1 MAMDLAMLTFDHPE
15 GAERAL
21 AKVRDAAA
29 GAAWLD
35 EFALV
40 ERRHNGR
47 IVIRGTFAGHYL
59 DVDQSGDP
67 MGRDTAIGALTGAV
81 IGAAFGWFGFAAGL
95 LAGGAVGGLVQAERL
110 PELHGELFEE
120 IRADVREHGS
130 AIILLAA
137 PGHVDAMADA
147 FEGSNGHLIRRELSD
162 ATLTSLEAVVAQAP
176 IAAGAP
182 QGEQA

>member
-1 MAMDLAMLTFDHPE
+1 MDLAILTFDRPE

-21 AKVRDAAA
+21 ARVRDDAE

-40 ERRHNGR
+40 ERRRNGR
-47 IVIRGTFAGHYL
+47 IVMRGTFAGHYL
-59 DVDQSGDP
+59 DVDQGSDP

-81 IGAAFGWFGFAAGL
+81 VGAAFGWFGFAAGL
-95 LAGGAVGGLVQAERL
+95 IAGGAVGGLIQAEHV
-110 PELHGELFEE
+110 PEAHGELFAE
-120 IRADVREHGS
+120 IRADVPEHGS

-137 PGHVDAMADA
+137 PSHVDAMATA
-147 FEGSNGHLIRRELSD
+147 FEGSDGRLIRRTLSD
-162 ATLTSLEAVVAQAP
+162 STLTSLEAVVAEAP
-176 IAAGAP
+176 LAADHP